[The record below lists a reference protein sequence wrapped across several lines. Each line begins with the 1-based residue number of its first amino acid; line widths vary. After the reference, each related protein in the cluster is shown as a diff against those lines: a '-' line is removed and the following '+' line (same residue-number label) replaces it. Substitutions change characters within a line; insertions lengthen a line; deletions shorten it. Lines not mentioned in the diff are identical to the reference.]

1 MIWEKSTDYFPAYI
15 ILLVIR
21 SAINKAEHFLFSYP
35 FSSSWW
41 SMGAVWLMFASFF
54 TVVEPN
60 VLGSKNIPI
69 SKKQEQFD
77 SRLVDQICTDSA

>member
-1 MIWEKSTDYFPAYI
+1 
-15 ILLVIR
+15 
-21 SAINKAEHFLFSYP
+21 
-35 FSSSWW
+35 
-41 SMGAVWLMFASFF
+41 MGAVWLMFASFF